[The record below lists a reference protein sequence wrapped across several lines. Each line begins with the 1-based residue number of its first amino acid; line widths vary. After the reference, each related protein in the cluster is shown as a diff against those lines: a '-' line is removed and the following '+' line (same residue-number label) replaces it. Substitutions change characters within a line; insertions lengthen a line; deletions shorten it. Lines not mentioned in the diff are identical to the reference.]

1 MIKNKIK
8 LLTSKN
14 RIMETDEIKKV
25 ENNRKLSVRYFN
37 TLKPVTDKTDMY
49 TAEIRVLNYCELGY
63 VIYNMLKLC
72 ILALDQEAPEISETI
87 KNPSINVASVL
98 EIVAQLLP
106 LDEIELLDEMHQML
120 STDSQDLNKLTTE
133 KE

>member
-1 MIKNKIK
+1 METNEIKNLENIIK
-8 LLTSKN
+8 S
-14 RIMETDEIKKV
+14 
-25 ENNRKLSVRYFN
+25 SARYFK
-37 TLKPVTDKTDMY
+37 TLKPVTNKTAMY
-49 TAEIRVLNYCELGY
+49 TAEIRMLNYCELAY
-63 VIYNMLKLC
+63 VISNMLKLC

-120 STDSQDLNKLTTE
+120 ITDSQELNKLTTE
-133 KE
+133 KV

>member
-1 MIKNKIK
+1 
-8 LLTSKN
+8 
-14 RIMETDEIKKV
+14 METNEIKKV
-25 ENNRKLSVRYFN
+25 ENIKKLSVRYFN
-37 TLKPVTDKTDMY
+37 TLKPVTDKKDMY
-49 TAEIRVLNYCELGY
+49 TAEIRVLNYCELAY
-63 VIYNMLKLC
+63 VISNMLKLC

-106 LDEIELLDEMHQML
+106 LDEIEHLDEMHQIL
-120 STDSQDLNKLTTE
+120 STDSQDLNKRTTE